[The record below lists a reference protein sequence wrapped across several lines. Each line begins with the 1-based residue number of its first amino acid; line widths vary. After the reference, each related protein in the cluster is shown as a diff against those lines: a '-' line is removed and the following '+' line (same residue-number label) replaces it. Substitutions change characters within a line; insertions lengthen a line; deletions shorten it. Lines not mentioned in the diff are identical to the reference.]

1 MRILLT
7 NDDGI
12 HAPGL
17 VALEKI
23 ARSLTDDVVVIAPE
37 TDQSGVSHSLSLS
50 DPMRLRNV
58 GDGRYAVRGTPTD
71 CVIMGVQ
78 HILKDKKPD
87 LVLSGVNRGQNIAE
101 DVTYSGTIAGAME
114 GTLLGIPSIALSQ
127 AHGLRGQGLGLR
139 WSCALT
145 HAPGIIHKLLAHG
158 FAKGVLFNIN
168 FPDCEPDEVDGVSVT
183 IQGQRD
189 QAALVKVVERED
201 FRGNAYYWLAFL
213 REKPTPIEGTDLWAM
228 FERRISITPLKLDLT
243 DFASLERLSG
253 VFDGPL

>member
-1 MRILLT
+1 MRILIT

-23 ARSLTDDVVVIAPE
+23 ARALSDDVIVIAPE

-50 DPMRLRNV
+50 APLRLREI
-58 GDGRYAVRGTPTD
+58 GEGRFAVSGTPTD

-78 HILKDKKPD
+78 HVLRDRRPD

-127 AHGLRGQGLGLR
+127 AHGIGVQGVGLR
-139 WSCALT
+139 WTCAET
-145 HAPGIIHKLLAHG
+145 HAPAIIRKLLAHG
-158 FAKGVLFNIN
+158 FGRGMLFNIN
-168 FPDCEPDEVDGVSVT
+168 FPDCEPEDVSGVAVT
-183 IQGQRD
+183 VQGRRD
-189 QAALVKVVERED
+189 QAALMDVVERQD
-201 FRGNAYYWLAFL
+201 FRGYPYYWLAFR
-213 REKPTPIEGTDLWAM
+213 REKPSPVEGTDLWAM
-228 FERRISITPLKLDLT
+228 FEKRISVTPIKLDLT
-243 DFASLERLSG
+243 DVAALERLAEVFEG
-253 VFDGPL
+253 VK

>member
-1 MRILLT
+1 MRILIT

-17 VALEKI
+17 VALETI
-23 ARSLTDDVVVIAPE
+23 ARRLTDDVIVIAPE

-50 DPMRLRNV
+50 EPLRLRRI

-78 HILKDKKPD
+78 HLLKDKKPD

-127 AHGLRGQGLGLR
+127 AHGIGAQAVGLR
-139 WSCALT
+139 WTCAET
-145 HAPGIIHKLLAHG
+145 HAPAIIRKLLAHG
-158 FAKGVLFNIN
+158 FAKGILFNVN
-168 FPDCEPDEVDGVSVT
+168 FPDCEPDEVDGISVT
-183 IQGQRD
+183 VQGRRD
-189 QAALVKVVERED
+189 QAALMEVVERQD

-213 REKPTPIEGTDLWAM
+213 REKPSPVEGTDLWAM
-228 FERRISITPLKLDLT
+228 FERRISVTPLKLDLT
-243 DFASLERLSG
+243 DVAALERLSE